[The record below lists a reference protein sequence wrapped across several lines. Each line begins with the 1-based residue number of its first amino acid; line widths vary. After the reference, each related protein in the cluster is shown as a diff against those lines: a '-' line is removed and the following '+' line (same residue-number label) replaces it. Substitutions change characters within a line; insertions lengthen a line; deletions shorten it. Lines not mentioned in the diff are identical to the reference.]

1 MGSVAGGNE
10 GIGVG
15 VPNRTLVVSDN
26 LPALA
31 AMPAGCVDLIYLDPP
46 FNSKKEYSNPINI
59 PEEYAHTLYRDY
71 TEMGV
76 KVVEPSFSD
85 QWSMELYLKDEGG
98 NIYPNPNWKHQW
110 VTAIAESYPALHS
123 VLTSAGQAQD
133 EGLQG
138 YLTFMAVRLLQ
149 MRRVLRETGSIY
161 LHCDPTASHYLKA
174 VMDCIFG
181 PDNFRN
187 EIIWQRTITRKG
199 NLTRGLARDT
209 DMILRYSKSGAFTWN
224 PQAVTQ
230 PYDLSDLD
238 EKTRRKYCN
247 LDQAGRRYQLTSVT
261 APTQNPKSK
270 LTYEVMGVVRTWR
283 WTKERMEREIANGR
297 VVQTKAGNVPRQIR
311 YLDEQKG
318 KTLNNVWTDIP
329 AINSQANERT
339 KYPTQKPLALLERII
354 AASSNPGDV
363 VLDPFAGC
371 ATACVAAERLERRW
385 LGIEIGDEGYRQVV
399 QRMRDT
405 VKVASKDTPLL
416 LEPERVITRL
426 EELPG
431 QRLDYPLVP
440 QPEARRVGGRT
451 APAPRV
457 RVEDRTKQWL
467 FGVQQGYC
475 IGCAASIPIYL
486 LSIDHVVPRAA
497 GGPEE
502 EWNYQLLCSYCNPVK
517 GDRLTT
523 QELWAVNLESGVLTD
538 IERVRRLWKAREA
551 ERRGKGFER
560 WLGG

>member
-1 MGSVAGGNE
+1 MGDTLAAGE
-10 GIGVG
+10 GIGAG

-31 AMPAGCVDLIYLDPP
+31 AMPDACVDLIYLDPP

-59 PEEYAHTLYRDY
+59 PEEYAYTLYRDY

-85 QWSMELYLKDEGG
+85 QWSMELYLKDAAG

-110 VTAIAESYPALHS
+110 VTAIAEAYPALHS

-181 PDNFRN
+181 HGNFIDEIVWNYGTPSGGRAAGKKPVKAHDVLLAYAAKYGAHTYNVQYLPYSEKYIN
-187 EIIWQRTITRKG
+187 ERFVYTDEAGRKYRTRK
-199 NLTRGLARDT
+199 R
-209 DMILRYSKSGAFTWN
+209 S
-224 PQAVTQ
+224 
-230 PYDLSDLD
+230 
-238 EKTRRKYCN
+238 
-247 LDQAGRRYQLTSVT
+247 
-261 APTQNPKSK
+261 
-270 LTYEVMGVVRTWR
+270 
-283 WTKERMEREIANGR
+283 NGR
-297 VVQTKAGNVPRQIR
+297 VDRQF
-311 YLDEQKG
+311 LDESKG
-318 KTLNNVWTDIP
+318 VPLSNVWSDLKQLYAYHLVRRKAEDTG
-329 AINSQANERT
+329 
-339 KYPTQKPLALLERII
+339 YPTQKPLALLDRII
-354 AASSNPGDV
+354 LASSKEGDV
-363 VLDPFAGC
+363 VLDPFCGC
-371 ATACVAAERLERRW
+371 ATACIAAEKLGRRW
-385 LGIEIGDEGYRQVV
+385 IGIDRGEEAYRQVV
-399 QRMRDT
+399 RRMQNT
-405 VKVASKDTPLL
+405 VKLASKDTPLL
-416 LEPERVITRL
+416 LEPERVITRM

-431 QRLDYPLVP
+431 QRMDYPLVP

-451 APAPRV
+451 TPPPRV

-497 GGPEE
+497 GGPDE

-523 QELWAVNLESGVLTD
+523 KELWEANLKSGVLTD
-538 IERVRRLWKAREA
+538 IERVRRLWKAREG

-560 WLGG
+560 WLRGG